1 MNGVKTELDID
12 EMIKRINR
20 EVKRL
25 EGKLSPE
32 DRKKIFR
39 VLHNEETAELCKVCR
54 LSTIKNTLLWLLDKK
69 ELEI

>member
-1 MNGVKTELDID
+1 MKTELDVEEKIRRID
-12 EMIKRINR
+12 R
-20 EVKRL
+20 EVKKL

-32 DRKKIFR
+32 DRKKIFS